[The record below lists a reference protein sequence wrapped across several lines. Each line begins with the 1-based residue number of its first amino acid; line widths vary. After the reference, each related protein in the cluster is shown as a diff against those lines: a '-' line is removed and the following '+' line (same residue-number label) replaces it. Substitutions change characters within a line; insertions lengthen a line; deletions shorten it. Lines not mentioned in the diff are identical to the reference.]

1 MLNGSDIVAP
11 DKRTPGVVAI
21 DPAIYP
27 MLDKRYARRIERLKV
42 QVLQQDEGG
51 EYFRFLTHLVQTQ
64 QEILARTPLE
74 LADIEAIHSLLKQGD
89 PEAAQFERSLGG
101 IPGWQAAYT
110 TLATQLA
117 PMLPQKAAQALG
129 NLSASKAQLIK
140 AAAHLLRA
148 DYAQVDPGVA
158 VVVWAA
164 LSTCWAQAVTFKQG
178 EGIVQSLAHATHCPC
193 CHAPPVASLV
203 MGGAREG
210 LRYLQC
216 SLCEVRWHRVRAVC
230 VACDASGQLD
240 HWTLDDAKSAI
251 QIETCGDCRSYIKTL
266 RLDYDP
272 ELEAVADD
280 LGSLL
285 LDSAMETEGFMR
297 IGINPFSFPA

>member
-1 MLNGSDIVAP
+1 MLDSSDIVAP

-27 MLDKRYARRIERLKV
+27 MLDKLYARRIERLKA
-42 QVLQQDEGG
+42 QILLQGENG
-51 EYFRFLTHLVQTQ
+51 EYFRFLTHLVQVQ
-64 QEILARTPLE
+64 QDILAQTPLE
-74 LADIEAIHSLLKQGD
+74 QADVEAIHSLLKQGVAD
-89 PEAAQFERSLGG
+89 TAQLEHSLGNMQC
-101 IPGWQAAYT
+101 WQAAYT
-110 TLATQLA
+110 TLTTQLA
-117 PMLPQKAAQALG
+117 PMLPQKVAQALG
-129 NLSASKAQLIK
+129 SLSADRTGLTK
-140 AAAHLLRA
+140 AAAHLLQA
-148 DYAQVDPGVA
+148 DYAQVDAGVA
-158 VVVWAA
+158 VVLWAA
-164 LSTCWAQAVTFKQG
+164 LSTCWAQAVTLKQG
-178 EGIVQSLAHATHCPC
+178 EGITQSLAHATYCPC

-230 VACDASGQLD
+230 VACDASGQMD

-251 QIETCGDCRSYIKTL
+251 QIETCGDCRNYIKTL

-285 LDSAMETEGFMR
+285 LDSAMEAEGFMR

>member
-1 MLNGSDIVAP
+1 
-11 DKRTPGVVAI
+11 
-21 DPAIYP
+21 
-27 MLDKRYARRIERLKV
+27 MLDKLYARRIDRLKA
-42 QVLQQDEGG
+42 QILLQGENG
-51 EYFRFLTHLVQTQ
+51 EYFRFLTHLVQVQ
-64 QEILARTPLE
+64 QDILAQTPLE
-74 LADIEAIHSLLKQGD
+74 QADVEAIHSLLKQGVAD
-89 PEAAQFERSLGG
+89 TAQLEHSLGS
-101 IPGWQAAYT
+101 IQCWQAAYI
-110 TLATQLA
+110 TLATQLT
-117 PMLPQKAAQALG
+117 PMLPQKVAQALG
-129 NLSASKAQLIK
+129 SLSADKAGLTK
-140 AAAHLLRA
+140 AAAHLLQA
-148 DYAQVDPGVA
+148 DYAQVDAGVA
-158 VVVWAA
+158 VVLWAA
-164 LSTCWAQAVTFKQG
+164 LSTCWAQAVMLKQG
-178 EGIVQSLAHATHCPC
+178 EGIIQSLAHATHCPC

-230 VACDASGQLD
+230 VACDASGQME

-251 QIETCGDCRSYIKTL
+251 QIETCGDCRNYIKTL

-285 LDSAMETEGFMR
+285 LDSAMEAEGFMR